1 MRLIVGFNFTS
12 NNVIISGLLQFSV
25 KKTLGKTKSE
35 GQKKEENEEKPQTNT
50 VVEIKKI
57 ITLYFN
63 KFMMI

>member
-12 NNVIISGLLQFSV
+12 NNVIISGLLQYAV

-35 GQKKEENEEKPQTNT
+35 GQKMEENEEKTQTNT

-57 ITLYFN
+57 IISIN
-63 KFMMI
+63 